1 MLQFKIYQ
9 NNIENYKVSFTL
21 VRCTENFLSWIYMYF
36 SKCTKCLDHF
46 VNIIFDKY
54 TSLSAQE
61 LYVNKEIIV
70 YYIDKST
77 AKAPKHRG

>member
-1 MLQFKIYQ
+1 
-9 NNIENYKVSFTL
+9 
-21 VRCTENFLSWIYMYF
+21 MYF
-36 SKCTKCLDHF
+36 SRCTKCLDHF

-61 LYVNKEIIV
+61 QYVKKEIIV

-77 AKAPKHRG
+77 AKAPKYRG